1 MTTWSP
7 AETITVISAAAAGV
21 VSIISAWGAIE
32 AKIEAARA
40 TARSEEQGK
49 RLEAQSVSNRETRNH
64 VLEFA
69 ANQIPAA
76 VVTDT
81 ITSVATAAAKQV
93 AADVASAAPAVLAAV
108 PAVVADVVAGD
119 TDAAGDVDSLRRR
132 AETAEATIAQMRAW
146 WNGSPVA
153 ASQSVSAGVG
163 E

>member
-93 AADVASAAPAVLAAV
+93 ASDVASAAPAVMAAV
-108 PAVVADVVAGD
+108 PAVVASVN
-119 TDAAGDVDSLRRR
+119 AADDDIDSLRQR
-132 AETAEATIAQMRAW
+132 AETAEALVAQVKDW
-146 WNGSPVA
+146 WGRNPALASA
-153 ASQSVSAGVG
+153 AASAGVG
-163 E
+163 G